1 MLLALILALGGT
13 MFLQQAYT
21 PKLGLDLAG
30 GTTVTLTPVTQNNA
44 SPPEEI
50 LDRAVNIIRDR
61 VNGTGISDAE
71 VAKSGDNIIISI
83 PGVGQN
89 EAIKLVATTAELRFR
104 QVLAVAATQAPQDL
118 ATNAPT
124 PGSTPSGSA
133 SPSANPSTS
142 PTAQPSTQPS
152 SSQSITTPSA
162 SPTGKALSSAL
173 TAPTPAASAPAQ
185 GSADPSAKPATT
197 QKTGQTGQDGKTQTA
212 QDGKTQTGQDSKTQ
226 TGQDGKNQEQGGKKG
241 QEAKTSPTA
250 KASPSAQPSTPP
262 AQDPNAGIDTTGID
276 PAVLQQF
283 NKLDCANPAN
293 RGQGVQDDPAKQYAA
308 CETDGSYK
316 YVLDVAKVVGTD
328 IDTASAG
335 VRQGTTEWVVQ
346 LDFKSKGAGEW
357 GKLTTTAYNSPEPR
371 NMVAV
376 VLDGVVITAPV
387 IQSPIP
393 GGRAEIT
400 GGFDQ
405 LSATNLADQ
414 LKYGALP
421 LKFNRSSVDT
431 VSSTL
436 GQDQLEGGLIAG
448 IIGLGLVVLYCLL
461 YYRGLG
467 IVAVLSLVVA
477 TIITYTSVVV
487 LGHNAGFRLSLPHI
501 IGLVVSIGITADSFI
516 VYFERIR
523 DEMKEGRR
531 TLRAAVEVAW
541 VRARRTILI
550 ADAVMFIA
558 AIVLYFLAV
567 GGVAGFAFAM
577 GLTTLIDI
585 VVVFL
590 FTKPFIALLARMKF
604 FAKGHPLSG
613 LDAERMSEVSS
624 TGRTTTPQE
633 A

>member
-1 MLLALILALGGT
+1 
-13 MFLQQAYT
+13 MFLQKAFT

-30 GTTVTLTPVTQNNA
+30 GTTVTLSPVTLNNA
-44 SPPEEI
+44 APPDEI
-50 LDRAVNIIRDR
+50 LDRAVNIIRER

-71 VAKSGDNIIISI
+71 VAKSGSNIIISI
-83 PGVGQN
+83 PGVGQS

-104 QVLAVAATQAPQDL
+104 QVLAMEATQVPQNL

-124 PGSTPSGSA
+124 PSPSGSA
-133 SPSANPSTS
+133 SQPATPKSDKSTTPRSDKSGS
-142 PTAQPSTQPS
+142 PAASTPQPSV
-152 SSQSITTPSA
+152 

-173 TAPTPAASAPAQ
+173 TAPTPAASA
-185 GSADPSAKPATT
+185 
-197 QKTGQTGQDGKTQTA
+197 TA
-212 QDGKTQTGQDSKTQ
+212 QPGATDTPQKQQ
-226 TGQDGKNQEQGGKKG
+226 NKG
-241 QEAKTSPTA
+241 QNAKATPTA
-250 KASPSAQPSTPP
+250 APSGQPSTPP
-262 AQDPNAGIDTTGID
+262 AQNPNAGVNTQGID
-276 PAVLQQF
+276 PAVLAQF

-293 RGQGVQDDPAKQYAA
+293 RGQGVQDDPKKQYAG

-335 VRQGTTEWVVQ
+335 VRQGTVEWVVQ
-346 LDFKSKGAGEW
+346 LDFKSKGAAEW
-357 GKLTTTAYNSPEPR
+357 SKLTTAAYNSQEPR
-371 NMVAV
+371 NKVAV
-376 VLDGVVITAPV
+376 VLDGVVITAPN
-387 IQSPIP
+387 IISPIP

-405 LSATNLADQ
+405 VSATQLADQ

-436 GQDQLEGGLIAG
+436 GQDQLQGGLIAG
-448 IIGLGLVVLYCLL
+448 LIGLALVVVYSML

-467 IVAVLSLVVA
+467 LVAVLSLVVA
-477 TIITYTSVVV
+477 TILTYTAVVV
-487 LGHNAGFRLSLPHI
+487 LGHNANFRLSLPHI

-523 DEMKEGRR
+523 DEMKEGHR

-590 FTKPFIALLARMKF
+590 FTKPFIALLARLKF

-613 LDAERMSEVSS
+613 LDAERMSEAGSS
-624 TGRTTTPQE
+624 GRPTTPQE

>member
-13 MFLQQAYT
+13 MFLQKAFT

-30 GTTVTLTPVTQNNA
+30 GTTVTLSPVTQNNA

-104 QVLAVAATQAPQDL
+104 QVLAVAATQAPQNL

-124 PGSTPSGSA
+124 PSGSPSGSA
-133 SPSANPSTS
+133 SPSAGTSTS
-142 PTAQPSTQPS
+142 PTAQPSKQPS
-152 SSQSITTPSA
+152 TKPSTQQSITTPSA

-173 TAPTPAASAPAQ
+173 TAPTPAASTPAQ
-185 GSADPSAKPATT
+185 DGT
-197 QKTGQTGQDGKTQTA
+197 QNGTGKQQTGQDGK
-212 QDGKTQTGQDSKTQ
+212 Q

-241 QEAKTSPTA
+241 QEAKASPTA
-250 KASPSAQPSTPP
+250 KSSPSAKATPSGQPSTPP

-283 NKLDCANPAN
+283 NKLDCSNPAN
-293 RGQGVQDDPAKQYAA
+293 RGQGVQDDPKKQYAA

-357 GKLTTTAYNSPEPR
+357 GKLTTAAYNSPEPR

-387 IQSPIP
+387 IQGPIP

-405 LSATNLADQ
+405 VSATNLADQ

-436 GQDQLEGGLIAG
+436 GQDQLQGGLIAG

-477 TIITYTSVVV
+477 TILTYTAVVV

-590 FTKPFIALLARMKF
+590 FTKPFIALLAKLKF

-613 LDAERMSEVSS
+613 LDAERMSETAS

>member
-1 MLLALILALGGT
+1 MARPTSRHSRPGRTLLVLLALILALGGT
-13 MFLQQAYT
+13 MFLQKAYT

-30 GTTVTLTPVTQNNA
+30 GTTVTLSPVTQNGA

-50 LDRAVNIIRDR
+50 MDRAVNIIRDR

-83 PGVGQN
+83 PGVGQS
-89 EAIKLVATTAELRFR
+89 EAIQLVATTAELRFR
-104 QVLAVAATQAPQDL
+104 QVLAMEATQIPQEL

-124 PGSTPSGSA
+124 PTA
-133 SPSANPSTS
+133 SPSASATGS
-142 PTAQPSTQPS
+142 AKPSTQ
-152 SSQSITTPSA
+152 QSAGTPAPSA

-173 TAPTPAASAPAQ
+173 TAPTPSAQ
-185 GSADPSAKPATT
+185 PSAT
-197 QKTGQTGQDGKTQTA
+197 QSGQKQD
-212 QDGKTQTGQDSKTQ
+212 
-226 TGQDGKNQEQGGKKG
+226 KKG
-241 QEAKTSPTA
+241 QNAKATPTASPTA
-250 KASPSAQPSTPP
+250 QASTPP
-262 AQDPNAGIDTTGID
+262 AQDPNAGINTEGID
-276 PAVLQQF
+276 PAVLKQF
-283 NKLDCANPAN
+283 QALDCADPKK
-293 RGQGVQDDPAKQYAA
+293 RGQGVQDDPTKQFAA
-308 CETDGSYK
+308 CETDGSFK

-335 VRQGTTEWVVQ
+335 IRQGTTEWIVQ

-357 GKLTTTAYNSPEPR
+357 SKLTTQAYNSQEPR
-371 NMVAV
+371 NKVAV
-376 VLDGVVITAPV
+376 VLDGVVITAPN
-387 IQSPIP
+387 IISPIP

-400 GGFDQ
+400 GGFTQ
-405 LSATNLADQ
+405 ASATTLADQ

-436 GQDQLEGGLIAG
+436 GQDQLRGGLIAG
-448 IIGLGLVVLYCLL
+448 VIGLALVVLYCMF

-477 TIITYTSVVV
+477 TILTYTAVVV
-487 LGHNAGFRLSLPHI
+487 LGHNANFRLSLPHI

-531 TLRAAVEVAW
+531 SLRAAVEVAW

-577 GLTTLIDI
+577 GLTTLIDV

-590 FTKPFIALLARMKF
+590 FTKPFIAMLAKVKF

-613 LDAERMSEVSS
+613 LDAERMSEVGST

>member
-30 GTTVTLTPVTQNNA
+30 GTTVTLSPVTQNNA
-44 SPPEEI
+44 APPEEI

-104 QVLAVAATQAPQDL
+104 QVLAMEATQAPADL

-124 PGSTPSGSA
+124 PSA
-133 SPSANPSTS
+133 SPSGATSGEPSDSPAESSASDPAKPQASEPVRPPTS
-142 PTAQPSTQPS
+142 PASGAPQPST
-152 SSQSITTPSA
+152 

-173 TAPTPAASAPAQ
+173 TAPTPSTSAEPSASPKGQDKRGTKDGKSTPAP
-185 GSADPSAKPATT
+185 SDDPSQPPADDPAT
-197 QKTGQTGQDGKTQTA
+197 
-212 QDGKTQTGQDSKTQ
+212 
-226 TGQDGKNQEQGGKKG
+226 
-241 QEAKTSPTA
+241 
-250 KASPSAQPSTPP
+250 
-262 AQDPNAGIDTTGID
+262 AGLNTEGID
-276 PAVLQQF
+276 PAVLAQF
-283 NKLDCANPAN
+283 KKLNCADPAN
-293 RGQGVQDDPAKQYAA
+293 RGQGVQDDPNKQYAG
-308 CETDGSYK
+308 CESDGSFK

-357 GKLTTTAYNSPEPR
+357 SKLTTAAYNSQEPR
-371 NMVAV
+371 NKVAV
-376 VLDGVVITAPV
+376 VLDGVVITAPN
-387 IQSPIP
+387 IISPIP

-405 LSATNLADQ
+405 ASATTLADQ

-421 LKFNRSSVDT
+421 LKFQRSSVDT

-436 GQDQLEGGLIAG
+436 GQDQLEGGLVAG
-448 IIGLGLVVLYCLL
+448 LIGLVLVVVYCML

-467 IVAVLSLVVA
+467 VVAVLSLVVA
-477 TIITYTSVVV
+477 TVITYTSVVV

-531 TLRAAVEVAW
+531 TLRSAVEVAW

-558 AIVLYFLAV
+558 AVVLYFLAV

-577 GLTTLIDI
+577 GLTTLIDV

-590 FTKPFIALLARMKF
+590 FTKPFIASLARMKF

-613 LDAERMSEVSS
+613 LDAERMSEVGS

>member
-13 MFLQQAYT
+13 MFLQKAFT

-30 GTTVTLTPVTQNNA
+30 GTTVTLSPVTQTGQ

-83 PGVGQN
+83 PGVGQS

-104 QVLAVAATQAPQDL
+104 QVLAMEATQVPQNL
-118 ATNAPT
+118 STEAPT
-124 PGSTPSGSA
+124 PGA
-133 SPSANPSTS
+133 SPSA
-142 PTAQPSTQPS
+142 QPS
-152 SSQSITTPSA
+152 STAKPSSTARPSGRQSATTPSA

-173 TAPTPAASAPAQ
+173 TAPTP
-185 GSADPSAKPATT
+185 GATPEAT
-197 QKTGQTGQDGKTQTA
+197 QTGTGRDQTGQKQNN
-212 QDGKTQTGQDSKTQ
+212 K
-226 TGQDGKNQEQGGKKG
+226 GKNG
-241 QEAKTSPTA
+241 TPTPA
-250 KASPSAQPSTPP
+250 PSTPP
-262 AQDPNAGIDTTGID
+262 TAPPNQDPNAGINTQGID

-283 NKLDCANPAN
+283 QKLDCADPKN
-293 RGQGVQDDPAKQYAA
+293 RGQGVQDDPNKQYAA
-308 CETDGSYK
+308 CESDGSAK

-335 VRQGTTEWVVQ
+335 VRQGTVEWIVQ

-357 GKLTTTAYNSPEPR
+357 SKLTTTAYNAQEPR
-371 NMVAV
+371 NKVAV
-376 VLDGVVITAPV
+376 VLDGVVITAPN
-387 IQSPIP
+387 IISPIP

-405 LSATNLADQ
+405 VTSTQLADQ

-421 LKFNRSSVDT
+421 LKFQRSSIDT

-436 GQDQLEGGLIAG
+436 GSDQLEGGLIAG
-448 IIGLGLVVLYCLL
+448 IIGLGLVVLYSLL

-467 IVAVLSLVVA
+467 LVAVLSLVVA
-477 TIITYTSVVV
+477 SILTYTAVVV

-590 FTKPFIALLARMKF
+590 FTKPFIALLARLKF

-613 LDAERMSEVSS
+613 LDAERMSTEPA
-624 TGRTTTPQE
+624 RTTTPQE

>member
-13 MFLQQAYT
+13 MLLQRAFT

-30 GTTVTLTPVTQNNA
+30 GTTVTLSPVTQNGKA
-44 SPPEEI
+44 PPEEI

-83 PGVGQN
+83 PGVGQS

-104 QVLAVAATQAPQDL
+104 QVLAMAATQVPQNL

-124 PGSTPSGSA
+124 PTA
-133 SPSANPSTS
+133 SPSASATGSAKP
-142 PTAQPSTQPS
+142 
-152 SSQSITTPSA
+152 SQSAGTPSA

-173 TAPTPAASAPAQ
+173 TAPTPSASA
-185 GSADPSAKPATT
+185 
-197 QKTGQTGQDGKTQTA
+197 
-212 QDGKTQTGQDSKTQ
+212 
-226 TGQDGKNQEQGGKKG
+226 
-241 QEAKTSPTA
+241 
-250 KASPSAQPSTPP
+250 SAQPSATQSAQGKKQDAKATPAASPTGSAGPPP
-262 AQDPNAGIDTTGID
+262 AEDPNAGINTEGID
-276 PAVLQQF
+276 PAVLAQF
-283 NKLDCANPAN
+283 NKLNCADPAN

-328 IDTASAG
+328 IDTATAG
-335 VRQGTTEWVVQ
+335 IQQGTTEWVVQ
-346 LDFKSKGAGEW
+346 LDFKSKGAGAW
-357 GKLTTTAYNSPEPR
+357 GDLTTQAYNSQEPR
-371 NMVAV
+371 NKVAV
-376 VLDGVVITAPV
+376 VLDGVVITAPN
-387 IQSPIP
+387 IISPIT

-405 LSATNLADQ
+405 ISSTNLADQ

-421 LKFNRSSVDT
+421 LKFNRSSIDT

-448 IIGLGLVVLYCLL
+448 IIGLALVVLYCLF

-477 TIITYTSVVV
+477 SVITYTSVVV

-531 TLRAAVEVAW
+531 SLRAAIEVAW

-577 GLTTLIDI
+577 GLTTLIDV

-590 FTKPFIALLARMKF
+590 FTKPFIAMLAKLKF

-613 LDAERMSEVSS
+613 LDAERMSE
-624 TGRTTTPQE
+624 TGTAARTTTPQE

>member
-1 MLLALILALGGT
+1 MARPTSSHSKPGRTLLLLLALILALGGT
-13 MFLQQAYT
+13 MFLQKAFT

-30 GTTVTLTPVTQNNA
+30 GTTVTLSPVTQNGA
-44 SPPEEI
+44 APPEEI

-83 PGVGQN
+83 PGVGQS

-104 QVLAVAATQAPQDL
+104 QVLAMEATQLPQQL
-118 ATNAPT
+118 ATEAPK
-124 PGSTPSGSA
+124 PGGSPSGN
-133 SPSANPSTS
+133 PSADPSAKPTS
-142 PTAQPSTQPS
+142 SGSQPAKPEPTGSRPAGA
-152 SSQSITTPSA
+152 TTPKA

-173 TAPTPAASAPAQ
+173 TSPAPNPSPTATATQQ
-185 GSADPSAKPATT
+185 GRQNDP
-197 QKTGQTGQDGKTQTA
+197 
-212 QDGKTQTGQDSKTQ
+212 
-226 TGQDGKNQEQGGKKG
+226 KKG
-241 QEAKTSPTA
+241 QDKKGDDKKATPT
-250 KASPSAQPSTPP
+250 PTQPPQQQQNP
-262 AQDPNAGIDTTGID
+262 GVNPQGID
-276 PAVLQQF
+276 PAVLKQYAT
-283 NKLDCANPAN
+283 LDCANPKN
-293 RGQGVQDDPAKQYAA
+293 RGQGVQDDPNKQYAA
-308 CETDGSYK
+308 CESDGSFK

-335 VRQGTTEWVVQ
+335 VRQGSTEWVVQ

-357 GKLTTTAYNSPEPR
+357 SKLTSAAYNSQDPR
-371 NMVAV
+371 NKVAV
-376 VLDGVVITAPV
+376 VLDGVVITAPN
-387 IQSPIP
+387 IISPIP

-400 GGFDQ
+400 GQFNQ
-405 LSATNLADQ
+405 KSATELAEQ

-421 LKFNRSSVDT
+421 LKFQRSSIDT

-436 GQDQLEGGLIAG
+436 GQDQLRGGLIAG
-448 IIGLGLVVLYCLL
+448 VIGLALVVLYCLL

-477 TIITYTSVVV
+477 SILTYTAVVV
-487 LGHNAGFRLSLPHI
+487 LGHNANFRLSLPHI

-558 AIVLYFLAV
+558 AVVLYALAV

-585 VVVFL
+585 VVVFM
-590 FTKPFIALLARMKF
+590 FTKPFIALLARLKF

-613 LDAERMSEVSS
+613 LDSERMSAEPAGTSR
-624 TGRTTTPQE
+624 RTTTPQE

>member
-30 GTTVTLTPVTQNNA
+30 GTTVTLSPVTQNNA
-44 SPPEEI
+44 APPEEI

-104 QVLAVAATQAPQDL
+104 QVLAMEATQAPADL

-124 PGSTPSGSA
+124 PSA
-133 SPSANPSTS
+133 SPSGATSGEPSDSPAESSASDPAKPQASEPVRPPTS
-142 PTAQPSTQPS
+142 PASGAPQPST
-152 SSQSITTPSA
+152 

-173 TAPTPAASAPAQ
+173 TAPTPSTSAEPSASPKGQDKRGTKDGKSTPAP
-185 GSADPSAKPATT
+185 SDDPSQPPADDPAT
-197 QKTGQTGQDGKTQTA
+197 
-212 QDGKTQTGQDSKTQ
+212 
-226 TGQDGKNQEQGGKKG
+226 
-241 QEAKTSPTA
+241 
-250 KASPSAQPSTPP
+250 
-262 AQDPNAGIDTTGID
+262 AGLNTEGID
-276 PAVLQQF
+276 PAVLAQF
-283 NKLDCANPAN
+283 KKLNCADPAN
-293 RGQGVQDDPAKQYAA
+293 RGQGVQDDPNKQYAG
-308 CETDGSYK
+308 CESDGSFK

-357 GKLTTTAYNSPEPR
+357 SKLTTAAYNSQEPR
-371 NMVAV
+371 NKVAV
-376 VLDGVVITAPV
+376 VLDGVVITAPN
-387 IQSPIP
+387 IISPIP

-405 LSATNLADQ
+405 ASATTLADQ

-421 LKFNRSSVDT
+421 LKFQRSSVDT

-436 GQDQLEGGLIAG
+436 GQDQLEGGLVAG
-448 IIGLGLVVLYCLL
+448 LIGLVLVVLYCML

-467 IVAVLSLVVA
+467 VVAVLSLVVA
-477 TIITYTSVVV
+477 TVITYTSVVV

-531 TLRAAVEVAW
+531 TLRSAVEVAW

-558 AIVLYFLAV
+558 AVVLYFLAV

-577 GLTTLIDI
+577 GLTTLIDV

-590 FTKPFIALLARMKF
+590 FTKPFIASLARVKF

-613 LDAERMSEVSS
+613 LDAERMSEVGS

>member
-1 MLLALILALGGT
+1 MARPTSRHSRPGRTLLVLLALILAMGAT
-13 MFLQQAYT
+13 MLLQKAFT

-30 GTTVTLTPVTQNNA
+30 GTTVTLSPVTLNNA

-83 PGVGQN
+83 PGAGQN

-104 QVLAVAATQAPQDL
+104 QVLAMEATQVPQDL
-118 ATNAPT
+118 ATNAPS
-124 PGSTPSGSA
+124 PGA
-133 SPSANPSTS
+133 SPAASATGS
-142 PTAQPSTQPS
+142 PSTQQSAKPGS
-152 SSQSITTPSA
+152 SRSAGTPAPSA

-173 TAPTPAASAPAQ
+173 TAPTPAASAPAE
-185 GSADPSAKPATT
+185 PSAT
-197 QKTGQTGQDGKTQTA
+197 QRAQGQDGQST
-212 QDGKTQTGQDSKTQ
+212 
-226 TGQDGKNQEQGGKKG
+226 GKKG
-241 QEAKTSPTA
+241 QNAKATPATSPSG
-250 KASPSAQPSTPP
+250 SPSAQASTPP
-262 AQDPNAGIDTTGID
+262 AQDPNSAVNTQGID
-276 PAVLQQF
+276 PAVLAQF
-283 NKLDCANPAN
+283 NKLNCADPAN
-293 RGQGVQDDPAKQYAA
+293 RGQGVQDDPNKQYAG
-308 CETDGSYK
+308 CEADGSYK

-335 VRQGTTEWVVQ
+335 IRQGTTEWVVQ
-346 LDFKSKGAGEW
+346 LDFKSKGAGAW
-357 GKLTTTAYNSPEPR
+357 ADLTQKAYNSQEPR
-371 NMVAV
+371 NKVAV
-376 VLDGVVITAPV
+376 VLDGVVITAPN
-387 IQSPIP
+387 IISPIP

-405 LSATNLADQ
+405 ASATTLADQ

-436 GQDQLEGGLIAG
+436 GQDQLMGGLIAG
-448 IIGLGLVVLYCLL
+448 AIGLALVVFYCLL

-477 TIITYTSVVV
+477 TVITYTSVVV

-523 DEMKEGRR
+523 DEMKEGHR

-590 FTKPFIALLARMKF
+590 FTKPFIALLARLKF

-613 LDAERMSEVSS
+613 LDAERMADTHSPA
-624 TGRTTTPQE
+624 RPTTPQE

>member
-1 MLLALILALGGT
+1 
-13 MFLQQAYT
+13 MFLQKAYT

-30 GTTVTLTPVTQNNA
+30 GTTVTLSPVTQNNA
-44 SPPEEI
+44 APPDEI

-83 PGVGQN
+83 PGVGQD

-104 QVLAVAATQAPQDL
+104 QVLAMEATQPPADL
-118 ATNAPT
+118 ATNPPT
-124 PGSTPSGSA
+124 PSPSGS
-133 SPSANPSTS
+133 PS
-142 PTAQPSTQPS
+142 AQPSGKQSARP
-152 SSQSITTPSA
+152 SQSAATPSA

-173 TAPTPAASAPAQ
+173 LSPTTAPSAGAPRGSTESGDGQKDGQSAQ
-185 GSADPSAKPATT
+185 GDDQARQQDPGEQDNGDAKAQNTRAQNTRGQNAKATPSA
-197 QKTGQTGQDGKTQTA
+197 
-212 QDGKTQTGQDSKTQ
+212 
-226 TGQDGKNQEQGGKKG
+226 
-241 QEAKTSPTA
+241 SPTA
-250 KASPSAQPSTPP
+250 STP
-262 AQDPNAGIDTTGID
+262 AITNPNIDTTGID
-276 PAVLQQF
+276 PQVLEQF
-283 NKLDCANPAN
+283 NKLDCADPAN
-293 RGQGVQDDPAKQYAA
+293 RGQGVQDDPNKQYAA
-308 CETDGSYK
+308 CESDGSFK

-357 GKLTTTAYNSPEPR
+357 SKLTTAAYNSPEPR
-371 NMVAV
+371 NKVAV
-376 VLDGVVITAPV
+376 VLDGVVITAPN
-387 IQSPIP
+387 IISPIP

-405 LSATNLADQ
+405 ASATTLADQ

-448 IIGLGLVVLYCLL
+448 LIGLVLVVIYSML

-477 TIITYTSVVV
+477 TILTYTAVVV
-487 LGHNAGFRLSLPHI
+487 LGHNANFRLSLPHI

-531 TLRAAVEVAW
+531 SLRAAVEVAW

-585 VVVFL
+585 LVVFL
-590 FTKPFIALLARMKF
+590 FTKPFIALLARLKF

-613 LDAERMSEVSS
+613 LDSERMSEVPS
-624 TGRTTTPQE
+624 TGHKTTPQE

>member
-1 MLLALILALGGT
+1 MARPTSRHSRPGRTLLVLLALILAMGAT
-13 MFLQQAYT
+13 MLLQKAFT

-30 GTTVTLTPVTQNNA
+30 GTTVTLSPVTLNNA

-83 PGVGQN
+83 PGVGQS

-104 QVLAVAATQAPQDL
+104 QVLAMEATQLPQEL

-124 PGSTPSGSA
+124 PSA
-133 SPSANPSTS
+133 SPSATGS
-142 PTAQPSTQPS
+142 AKPSTQQSAKPTG
-152 SSQSITTPSA
+152 SQSADTPKPTA
-162 SPTGKALSSAL
+162 SPTGKALSQAL
-173 TAPTPAASAPAQ
+173 TAPSPSASASAQPSATQSAQ
-185 GSADPSAKPATT
+185 G
-197 QKTGQTGQDGKTQTA
+197 QKQDT
-212 QDGKTQTGQDSKTQ
+212 
-226 TGQDGKNQEQGGKKG
+226 KKG
-241 QEAKTSPTA
+241 QDAKATPT
-250 KASPSAQPSTPP
+250 ASPSAQASTPP
-262 AQDPNAGIDTTGID
+262 TQDPNAGIDTTGID
-276 PAVLQQF
+276 PAVLAQF
-283 NKLDCANPAN
+283 NKLNCADPAN
-293 RGQGVQDDPAKQYAA
+293 RGQGVQDDPKKQYAA
-308 CETDGSYK
+308 CESDGSFK

-328 IDTASAG
+328 ISTATAGIPQGSA
-335 VRQGTTEWVVQ
+335 EWSVQ
-346 LDFKSKGAGEW
+346 LDFKSQGAGAW
-357 GKLTTTAYNSPEPR
+357 GQLTTQAYNSQEPR
-371 NMVAV
+371 NKVAV
-376 VLDGVVITAPV
+376 VLDGVVITAPN
-387 IQSPIP
+387 IIGPIT

-400 GGFDQ
+400 GQFNQATATQ
-405 LSATNLADQ
+405 LAEQ

-421 LKFNRSSVDT
+421 LKFNRSSIDT

-448 IIGLGLVVLYCLL
+448 IIGLVLVVLYCLL

-487 LGHNAGFRLSLPHI
+487 LGHNANFRLSLPHI

-531 TLRAAVEVAW
+531 TLRAAIEVAW

-590 FTKPFIALLARMKF
+590 FTKPFIALLARLKF

-613 LDAERMSEVSS
+613 LDAERMSEAGS
-624 TGRTTTPQE
+624 TGTRTTTPQE

>member
-1 MLLALILALGGT
+1 MARPTSRHSRPGRTLLVLLAFILAMGAT
-13 MFLQQAYT
+13 MFLQKAFT

-30 GTTVTLTPVTQNNA
+30 GTTVTLSPVTLNNA

-83 PGVGQN
+83 PGVGQS

-104 QVLAVAATQAPQDL
+104 QVLAMEATQIPQDL
-118 ATNAPT
+118 ATNAP
-124 PGSTPSGSA
+124 
-133 SPSANPSTS
+133 SPSAAPSATG
-142 PTAQPSTQPS
+142 TGVPSTQPS
-152 SSQSITTPSA
+152 QPRSSRSAGPAPSA

-173 TAPTPAASAPAQ
+173 TAPTPSASAPAE
-185 GSADPSAKPATT
+185 PSATRSAQGQNDKGAKQNAGATP
-197 QKTGQTGQDGKTQTA
+197 
-212 QDGKTQTGQDSKTQ
+212 S
-226 TGQDGKNQEQGGKKG
+226 
-241 QEAKTSPTA
+241 
-250 KASPSAQPSTPP
+250 ASPSQQASTPP
-262 AQDPNAGIDTTGID
+262 AQEQNQGVNPEGID
-276 PAVLQQF
+276 PAVLAQF
-283 NKLDCANPAN
+283 NKLNCADPAN
-293 RGQGVQDDPAKQYAA
+293 RGQGVQDDPNKQYAG
-308 CETDGSYK
+308 CEADGSYK

-335 VRQGTTEWVVQ
+335 IRQGTTEWVVQ
-346 LDFKSKGAGEW
+346 LDFKSKGAGAW
-357 GKLTTTAYNSPEPR
+357 ADLTQKAYNSQDPR
-371 NMVAV
+371 NKVAV
-376 VLDGVVITAPV
+376 VLDGVVITAPN
-387 IQSPIP
+387 IISPIP

-405 LSATNLADQ
+405 ASATTLADQ

-421 LKFNRSSVDT
+421 LKFNRSSIDT

-436 GQDQLEGGLIAG
+436 GQDQLKGGLIAG
-448 IIGLGLVVLYCLL
+448 VIGLALVVIYSML

-477 TIITYTSVVV
+477 TIITYCSVVV
-487 LGHNAGFRLSLPHI
+487 LGHNANFRLSLPHI

-523 DEMKEGRR
+523 DEMKEGHR

-590 FTKPFIALLARMKF
+590 FTKPFIALLARLKF

-613 LDAERMSEVSS
+613 LDAERMSDA
-624 TGRTTTPQE
+624 TGGARPTTPLE

>member
-1 MLLALILALGGT
+1 MARPTSRHSRPGRTLLVLLALILAMGAT
-13 MFLQQAYT
+13 MLLQKAFT

-30 GTTVTLTPVTQNNA
+30 GTTVTLSPVTLNNA

-83 PGVGQN
+83 PGVGQS

-104 QVLAVAATQAPQDL
+104 QVLAMEATQIPQDL
-118 ATNAPT
+118 ATNAP
-124 PGSTPSGSA
+124 
-133 SPSANPSTS
+133 SPSAAPSATG
-142 PTAQPSTQPS
+142 TGTPSTQPS
-152 SSQSITTPSA
+152 QPRSSQSAGPAPSA

-173 TAPTPAASAPAQ
+173 TAPTPSASAPAE
-185 GSADPSAKPATT
+185 PSATRSAQGQNDQGAKQNTRATP
-197 QKTGQTGQDGKTQTA
+197 
-212 QDGKTQTGQDSKTQ
+212 S
-226 TGQDGKNQEQGGKKG
+226 
-241 QEAKTSPTA
+241 
-250 KASPSAQPSTPP
+250 ASPSQQASTPP
-262 AQDPNAGIDTTGID
+262 AQQQNPGVNPEGID
-276 PAVLQQF
+276 PAVLAQF
-283 NKLDCANPAN
+283 NKLNCADPAN
-293 RGQGVQDDPAKQYAA
+293 RGQGVQDDPNKQYAG
-308 CETDGSYK
+308 CEADGSYK

-335 VRQGTTEWVVQ
+335 IRQGTTEWVVQ
-346 LDFKSKGAGEW
+346 LDFKSKGAGAW
-357 GKLTTTAYNSPEPR
+357 ADLTQKAYNSQDPR
-371 NMVAV
+371 NKVAV
-376 VLDGVVITAPV
+376 VLDGVVITAPN
-387 IQSPIP
+387 IISPIP

-405 LSATNLADQ
+405 ASATTLADQ

-421 LKFNRSSVDT
+421 LKFNRSSIDT

-436 GQDQLEGGLIAG
+436 GQDQLKGGLIAG
-448 IIGLGLVVLYCLL
+448 VIGLVLVVIYSMF

-477 TIITYTSVVV
+477 TIITYCSVVV
-487 LGHNAGFRLSLPHI
+487 LGHNANFRLSLPHI

-523 DEMKEGRR
+523 DEMKEGHR

-577 GLTTLIDI
+577 GLTTLIDV

-590 FTKPFIALLARMKF
+590 FTKPFIALLAKLKF

-613 LDAERMSEVSS
+613 LDAERMSDAA
-624 TGRTTTPQE
+624 GGARPTTPQE